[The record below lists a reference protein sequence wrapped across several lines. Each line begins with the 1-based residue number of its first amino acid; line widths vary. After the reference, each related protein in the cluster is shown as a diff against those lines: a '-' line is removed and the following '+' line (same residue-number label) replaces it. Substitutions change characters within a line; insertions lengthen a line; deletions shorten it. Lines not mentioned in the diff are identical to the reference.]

1 MVEKK
6 NLCTVKILEMYSIM
20 KTRMIRNVLKEK
32 IVNIKCEQD
41 DQEDEKKVFNGLIIE
56 RTFIKNSFN
65 EIVIVS

>member
-1 MVEKK
+1 
-6 NLCTVKILEMYSIM
+6 MYSIM